1 MTSSEEMYALYQ
13 QVAAQKAHLQTIF
26 KSLKELIWFKDL
38 NGTYLTCNPMFER
51 FVGLSEAEI
60 VGKTDEAIS
69 NQDNTE
75 FLSVL
80 QRHAPDS
87 KHPKVREEWLQCG
100 SDGKKYLLEIS
111 ITPVHDAS
119 KLIGVL
125 GLGRDITE
133 KRLAENRITNLAY
146 FDTLTGLPNR
156 TLVRERIE
164 QAMQASTE
172 DHRFGALLL
181 IDLDHFKMLNDTLGH
196 EMGDRLLKQVARR
209 LTPCVRHS
217 DTVARI
223 GGDEFVVVL
232 TQLSTDAAQA
242 CLQAQEVGFNIL
254 ASLNQPYVIHEQS
267 HRSTPSIGATLFQ
280 GHETSLD
287 NLLRQA
293 ELAMYKTK
301 ETGRNSL
308 QFFDPSLENAV
319 MERVQIEADLRIAL
333 LEKQFQLHYQAQA
346 NKSGGLKGCEVLLRW
361 CHPKRG
367 FLPPM
372 DFIPIAE
379 TTRLILPIGLWVLEQ
394 ACDQLAQWARDPQL
408 AHLTLSVNVS
418 ALQFIQPDFLDH
430 VVSLLALTGA
440 QPSQL
445 KLELTESLLVANVED
460 IIAKMHL
467 LKAQGIG
474 LSLDDFGTG
483 YSSLTYLK
491 RMPLE
496 QLKIDRSFVND
507 MLTSPNDASIVN
519 TIINLSKNLGLNVI
533 AEGVE
538 NEAQRDFLNQAG
550 CPDYQGYFY
559 SRPLPLD
566 QFLAFARPFPT
577 LSGVSHH
584 A

>member
-1 MTSSEEMYALYQ
+1 MISSEEMFALYQ
-13 QVAAQKAHLQTIF
+13 QVASQKAHLQTIF
-26 KSLKELIWFKDL
+26 KSLRELIWFKDV

-51 FVGLSEAEI
+51 FIGLSEADI
-60 VGKTDEAIS
+60 VGKTDEVITT
-69 NQDNTE
+69 QDNTE
-75 FLSVL
+75 FLNVL

-87 KHPKVREEWLQCG
+87 KQPQVREEWLQCG
-100 SDGKKYLLEIS
+100 SDGQRYLLEIS
-111 ITPVHDAS
+111 ITPVHDDS
-119 KLIGVL
+119 RFIGVL

-172 DHRFGALLL
+172 DQRFGALLL

-209 LTPCVRHS
+209 LTPCVRQS

-242 CLQAQEVGFNIL
+242 SVQAQEVGMNIL
-254 ASLNQPYVIHEQS
+254 ASLNQPYVINERA

-280 GHETSLD
+280 GRQTSLD
-287 NLLRQA
+287 NLLKQA

-301 ETGRNSL
+301 EAGRNSL
-308 QFFDPSLENAV
+308 LFFDPSLENAV
-319 MERVQIEADLRIAL
+319 MERVQMEADLRIAL
-333 LEKQFQLHYQAQA
+333 LEKQFFLHYQAQT
-346 NKSGGLKGCEVLLRW
+346 NESGDLKGCEVLIRW
-361 CHPKRG
+361 QHPQRG
-367 FLPPM
+367 FMPPM

-379 TTRLILPIGLWVLEQ
+379 STRLILPIGQWVLEQ
-394 ACDQLAQWARDPQL
+394 ACTQLALWAHDPDL
-408 AHLTLSVNVS
+408 AQLTLSVNVS
-418 ALQFIQPDFLDH
+418 ALQFNQPDFLGQ
-430 VVSLLALTGA
+430 VVSQLALTGA
-440 QPSQL
+440 RPSQL
-445 KLELTESLLVANVED
+445 KLELTESLLVANVEE

-519 TIINLSKNLGLNVI
+519 TIISLSKNLGLNVI

-538 NEAQRDFLNQAG
+538 NAAQRDFLNDAG

-559 SRPLPLD
+559 SRPMPLA
-566 QFLAFARPFPT
+566 QFLAFARRKSS
-577 LSGVSHH
+577 LV
-584 A
+584 